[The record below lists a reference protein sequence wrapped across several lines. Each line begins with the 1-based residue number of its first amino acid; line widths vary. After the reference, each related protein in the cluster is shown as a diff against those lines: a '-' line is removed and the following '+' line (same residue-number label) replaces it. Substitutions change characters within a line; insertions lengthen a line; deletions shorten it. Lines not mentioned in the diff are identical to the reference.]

1 MTGTTTLGLEER
13 IARIEA
19 REEIIALKYR
29 YFRACDAKDAEG
41 FRAAFISKGAAIDYG
56 PLGKFDDADD
66 ITDIYKAIALE
77 KENGRYVVLDM
88 HHGLQPDIVITGE
101 GTAEGQWTLQ
111 FRQANLRDRTIKV
124 SAMEYSD
131 SYVVEDGEWK
141 MSACKSTELWSI
153 QHSLDAADIITDN
166 LG

>member
-1 MTGTTTLGLEER
+1 MTSSNTLGLDER
-13 IARIEA
+13 IALIEA
-19 REEIIALKYR
+19 REEIIAMKYR
-29 YFRACDAKDAEG
+29 YFRACDEKDATG

-77 KENGRYVVLDM
+77 KENGQYVVLDM

-111 FRQANLRDRTIKV
+111 FRQANRRERTIKV

-131 SYVVEDGEWK
+131 SYVIEDGEWK
-141 MSACKSTELWSI
+141 ISASRATELWSI
-153 QHSLDAADIITDN
+153 QRSLGDADTVTDH
-166 LG
+166 LV